1 MLHVVSH
8 TVRKAG
14 CKVERVAVSRG
25 LKREIKSVELR
36 ALAATSDIVSNSSSS
51 SSSNSSSI
59 SSSIGGKRS
68 KRRSMQRV
76 DVIGQ
81 VRQVVAAHA
90 KPLFSGAGV
99 AQNTL
104 ALLEQRIGFLEIEDA
119 EAIAYALARTLHP
132 EIEPACLGALV
143 EIAGHEQLVRLFTHS
158 YSTPQVTALARK
170 GTGGGGGGGA

>member
-14 CKVERVAVSRG
+14 CKVEGVAISRG

-36 ALAATSDIVSNSSSS
+36 ALAATSDIVSNSSS

-104 ALLEQRIGFLEIEDA
+104 ALLKQRIGFLEIEDA
-119 EAIAYALARTLHP
+119 EAIADALARTLHP

-143 EIAGHEQLVRLFTHS
+143 KIAGHEQLVRLFTHS

>member
-1 MLHVVSH
+1 
-8 TVRKAG
+8 
-14 CKVERVAVSRG
+14 
-25 LKREIKSVELR
+25 
-36 ALAATSDIVSNSSSS
+36 
-51 SSSNSSSI
+51 
-59 SSSIGGKRS
+59 
-68 KRRSMQRV
+68 MQRV

-119 EAIAYALARTLHP
+119 EAIADALARTLHP